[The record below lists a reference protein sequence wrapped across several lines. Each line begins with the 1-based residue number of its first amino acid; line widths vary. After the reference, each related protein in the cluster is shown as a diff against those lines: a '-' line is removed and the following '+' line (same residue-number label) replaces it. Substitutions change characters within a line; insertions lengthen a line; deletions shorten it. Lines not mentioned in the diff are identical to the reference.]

1 MGYKAVAIN
10 AGCLKIKEIDS
21 YHNQSNLTISSA
33 VKIVGNVNIEGA
45 VVLGSGVQNQ
55 VKDSLEVKGGATLNG
70 NLNLAGNLNIGGP
83 AGDYTNSVLVVKHPY
98 PNEPQSIATS
108 RVGINTD
115 APKCLLD
122 VNGVDAIK
130 IPVGTTNDRPT
141 PVTGMIRY
149 NTDLTLF
156 EGYGGTAWGSLGGAI
171 DIDQDTDISTDTYF
185 EGTPV
190 GQKDDDIIRLR
201 NRNLQT
207 MMIDHTGKVG
217 IGDES
222 HFHPS
227 VPESEIRDAWV
238 LDKIVNSQYETGLNV
253 DNKTPSDAQY
263 KNIYEGNNAD
273 GTSTDKYNA
282 FSASFNNLET
292 WATLDHTEFVNY
304 VVPANPT
311 IGIPDAIHYDQKT
324 TNDTYGTA
332 EEFINQLPQ
341 SSLDV
346 RGNVSVSQNLNVN
359 GYVMIPIDQKLY
371 LTENKQNYLTV
382 KPSSDDGSS
391 TNNLEIKS
399 TEGDINLFAGGDINI
414 PTNIKL
420 NFGNN
425 NELKDTDNNFNI
437 KTDGDLTF
445 TNDNHTITSSG
456 NNSIIANAS
465 KIQLNSSS
473 NTADSLHLN
482 STSGSIKLDTPNDV
496 AVNTNNFTVTSS
508 NNTTLT
514 SSNDVLIKSENS
526 TANTSI
532 QLESTSGSVLL
543 KSSKKMNLTSGQ
555 INLTSKQNISNAI
568 QIVTDGGTSE
578 TLLIKNTQGTHDDD
592 AIKIESA
599 AGGVKVQSQKNIDI
613 ESETQ
618 NIEFRVKH
626 TDSKFVFKNDDD
638 NELINIEQNGRV
650 QFLNTDVATVTN
662 NDHKNVNVQSFTVT
676 DAPFNVNGSAHISK
690 NIFVNESVY
699 INGNLN
705 VKGDITQINT
715 DQLVVDDPL
724 IVLGLNQ
731 TTSNREH
738 SGIMNRYKD
747 GNDNKF
753 TGLVRVPG
761 ASLQSWDTQVSTPTS
776 QSGSFHL
783 FTNTASHQDDENHP
797 DIQDNNYDTESKHS
811 DLHLKNI
818 MLLGTGDVVNKTT
831 TNQAA
836 LQVKGGACIGEKLHI
851 GSTSSANEQGGVR
864 GTNASLIVQGGIS
877 LAENIYMNKNKKI
890 QWSDG
895 EHLKASGTELNLTG
909 HKICLKTDD
918 GGNKDT
924 SGNIRFKYNDVEA
937 YSFDNHGRVKSN
949 QNFVLDVNGNINLD
963 VPDSTKKVLFSCNET
978 NFLSINKDG
987 SKSVISNES
996 NGSIDIQHSD
1006 STIMSF
1012 KSNKVELKEGSQLIF
1027 NTNNYLTYDN
1037 SILKFNYD
1045 TLNFVNSTNILE
1057 LTSTSAT
1064 LQKPLYLVDNTNSI
1078 NVDSNNKLVLNSN
1091 TGIDYKINNTSICD
1105 INDSTFNIRNKKIK
1119 FDSSEIYESNNALNI
1134 KTNINGT
1141 IKLDTTNINIKS
1153 NSKLILGN
1161 KNNYITSNGTDLK
1174 INSSQSDLTL
1184 QAGTSKKIIMNSASN
1199 IELTAGMS
1207 SRGVV
1212 KVTNTADDALTVEGG
1227 VNVAQDVVVQG
1238 ELQSHGPLQLNHNLY
1253 YVPEIINY
1261 ENSTTENGV
1270 TYFLVYND
1278 TPNPNDGN
1286 NPYGN
1291 RLQNVDGQ
1299 YIKSDGAVTSDVAE
1313 ASQEHIVTTTSGEKE
1328 ISSNT
1333 VLTVINI
1340 NSLMSDNFYL
1350 ELGNGSYNGQIKKL
1364 VLHPNYQQN
1373 KDTDSN
1379 GVEYVVNVDID
1390 KFCDPDGNRID
1401 DATIILN
1408 RGGQSVNLIWVMDD
1422 GATNDGYYLLLDN
1435 NFDFN

>member
-10 AGCLKIKEIDS
+10 AGCLKIREIDA
-21 YHNQSNLTISSA
+21 YHNQSNVTISSS
-33 VKIVGNVNIEGA
+33 VRILGNVNIKGA
-45 VVLGSGVQNQ
+45 VVLGSEVHNQ
-55 VKDSLEVKGGATLNG
+55 VKDSLEVKGGATLDG

-83 AGDYTNSVLVVKHPY
+83 TGSYNNSVLVVKHPY
-98 PNEPQSIATS
+98 VDSTPNATS

-115 APKCLLD
+115 APRCLLD
-122 VNGVDAIK
+122 INGVDAIK
-130 IPVGTTNDRPT
+130 IPVGTTSDRPT

-149 NTDLTLF
+149 NTDLTLY
-156 EGYGGTAWGSLGGAI
+156 EGYGGTAWGSLGGAV

-190 GQKDDDIIRLR
+190 GSKDDDIIRLR
-201 NRNLQT
+201 NRNVQT

-217 IGDES
+217 IGDET

-238 LDKIVNSQYETGLNV
+238 LDKIVNGQSGLNV
-253 DNKTPSDAQY
+253 DKKTPDDGEY
-263 KNIYEGNNAD
+263 KHIYEGKKANGD
-273 GTSTDKYNA
+273 STTDYNA
-282 FSASFNNLET
+282 FTASYNNLET
-292 WATLDHTEFVNY
+292 WATLDHTEFFNY
-304 VVPANPT
+304 VIPANPS
-311 IGIPDAIHYDQKT
+311 IGIPDAIHYEQKT
-324 TNDTYGTA
+324 STKTYTSA
-332 EEFINQLPQ
+332 QEFISQLPQ

-359 GYVMIPIDQKLY
+359 GYVMIPMDQKLY

-382 KPSSDDGSS
+382 KPSSGDANS

-399 TEGDINLFAGGDINI
+399 TEGNINLFAGGNINI

-420 NFGNN
+420 NFGNDN
-425 NELKDTDNNFNI
+425 QLLDQSNNFNVL
-437 KTDGDLTF
+437 TSNDLTF
-445 TNDNHTITSSG
+445 HNQNHIINSSG
-456 NNSIIANAS
+456 NNYIIANAS
-465 KIQLNSSS
+465 KIQLNSTSDA
-473 NTADSLHLN
+473 ADSLHLN
-482 STSGSIKLDTPNDV
+482 STNGSIILNTSNDKNV
-496 AVNTNNFTVTSS
+496 EVNTGNFTLTSS
-508 NNTTLT
+508 KDTTLT
-514 SSNDVLIKSENS
+514 SSNDVLIKSTTSTSNS
-526 TANTSI
+526 SI
-532 QLESTSGSVLL
+532 KLESTHGSVDL

-555 INLTSKQNISNAI
+555 INLTSKKDISNAI

-599 AGGVKVQSQKNIDI
+599 VGGIKVQSQKNIDI
-613 ESETQ
+613 ESETE

-626 TDSKFVFKNDDD
+626 ADSKFVFKNDN
-638 NELINIEQNGRV
+638 NELINIEQTGRV

-662 NDHKNVNVQSFTVT
+662 NDHKNIAAQSFTVT
-676 DAPFNVNGSAHISK
+676 DAPFNVNGSAHISQ
-690 NIFVNESVY
+690 NVFVNESVY

-731 TTSNREH
+731 TTTYPEH
-738 SGIMNRYKD
+738 SGIMNRYID
-747 GNDNKF
+747 DSNVNKF

-761 ASLQSWDTQVSTPTS
+761 ASLQSWATQVETPTS

-783 FTNTASHQDDENHP
+783 FTNTVSVSGDVNHP
-797 DIQDNNYDTESKHS
+797 NIQNTNYGTETQHS
-811 DLHLKNI
+811 DLHLRNI
-818 MLLGTGDVVNKTT
+818 MLLGTGDVENIDAGK
-831 TNQAA
+831 QYKAA

-851 GSTSSANEQGGVR
+851 GSTTSASESVGVR
-864 GTNASLIVQGGIS
+864 GNDASLMIQGGIS
-877 LAENIYMNKNKKI
+877 LAENIYMNQDKLI

-895 EHLKASGTELNLTG
+895 EHLTASGTELKLTG

-918 GGNKDT
+918 GGDHDT

-937 YSFDNHGRVKSN
+937 YSFDNDGRVKSN

-963 VPDSTKKVLFSCNET
+963 VPDNSKKVLFSCNEI

-996 NGSIDIQHSD
+996 NGSIDIQHSN

-1012 KSNKVELKEGSQLIF
+1012 KSHKVELKAGSKLIF
-1027 NTNNYLTYDN
+1027 NTNNYLTYDA

-1045 TLNFVNSTNILE
+1045 TLNFGNSTTVDILK
-1057 LTSTSAT
+1057 LTGDSAT
-1064 LQKPLYLVDNTNSI
+1064 LQKPLHLINSNNSI
-1078 NVDSNNKLVLNSN
+1078 DVDSNKLVLNSN
-1091 TGIDYKINNTSICD
+1091 TGIDYKINNTSICNID
-1105 INDSTFNIRNKKIK
+1105 NSTFNISNKKIK
-1119 FDSSEIYESNNALNI
+1119 FDSAEIYELNNALNI
-1134 KTNINGT
+1134 KTDTNGT
-1141 IKLDTTNINIKS
+1141 IKLNTTNVNIKS
-1153 NSKLILGN
+1153 NSKLVLGN
-1161 KNNYITSNGTDLK
+1161 KNNYISNDSDFN
-1174 INSSQSDLTL
+1174 INATQSNLTL
-1184 QAGTSKKIIMNSASN
+1184 NSTKKIIMNSSDD
-1199 IELTAGMS
+1199 IELTAGIS

-1212 KVTNTADDALTVEGG
+1212 KVTNTDDDALTVEGG
-1227 VNVAQDVVVQG
+1227 VNVAQDVIVQG

-1261 ENSTTENGV
+1261 SS
-1270 TYFLVYND
+1270 L
-1278 TPNPNDGN
+1278 
-1286 NPYGN
+1286 
-1291 RLQNVDGQ
+1291 
-1299 YIKSDGAVTSDVAE
+1299 TSDDTLNTV
-1313 ASQEHIVTTTSGEKE
+1313 K

-1340 NSLMSDNFYL
+1340 NSTMTNTFYL

-1373 KDTDSN
+1373 KDSDSN
-1379 GVEYVVNVDID
+1379 GDFVINVDID

-1422 GATNDGYYLLLDN
+1422 GIEIDGYYLLLDN

>member
-10 AGCLKIKEIDS
+10 AGCLKIKQIDA

-33 VKIVGNVNIEGA
+33 VKIVGNVSIDGA
-45 VVLGSGVQNQ
+45 VVLGSDGVQNT

-83 AGDYTNSVLVVKHPY
+83 TGSYNNSVLVVKHPY
-98 PNEPQSIATS
+98 VDSTPNATS
-108 RVGINTD
+108 RIGINTD
-115 APKCLLD
+115 APRCLLD

-130 IPVGTTNDRPT
+130 IPVGTTSDRPT

-149 NTDLTLF
+149 NTDLSLY
-156 EGYGGTAWGSLGGAI
+156 EGYGGTAWGSLGGAV

-190 GQKDDDIIRLR
+190 GSKDDDIIRLR
-201 NRNLQT
+201 NRNVQT

-222 HFHPS
+222 HFHPA

-238 LDKIVNSQYETGLNV
+238 LDKIVNGQSGALSSN
-253 DNKTPSDAQY
+253 DHKTPTAVEY
-263 KNIYEGNNAD
+263 KNIYEGKKANGD
-273 GTSTDKYNA
+273 STIDYNA

-292 WATLDHTEFVNY
+292 WATLDHNAFVGY

-311 IGIPDAIHYDQKT
+311 IGIPDAIHYEQKT
-324 TNDTYGTA
+324 SKKTYPSA
-332 EEFINQLPQ
+332 QEFISQLPQ

-382 KPSSDDGSS
+382 KPSSGDASS

-399 TEGDINLFAGGDINI
+399 IQGNINLFAGGDINI

-425 NELKDTDNNFNI
+425 NELLDQSNNFNVS
-437 KTDGDLTF
+437 TSNNLTF
-445 TNDNHTITSSG
+445 HNKNHTINSSG

-465 KIQLNSSS
+465 KIQLNS
-473 NTADSLHLN
+473 TGDTDAGDSLHLN
-482 STSGSIKLDTPNDV
+482 STNGSIKLDTPNTKTV
-496 AVNTNNFTVTSS
+496 EVNTGDFELTSS

-514 SSNDVLIKSENS
+514 TSNDVLIESTTSQSNS
-526 TANTSI
+526 SI
-532 QLESTSGSVLL
+532 KLESTKGSVLL

-555 INLTSKQNISNAI
+555 INLTSKQDTSNAI
-568 QIVTDGGTSE
+568 EIVTDGGTSE
-578 TLLIKNTQGTHDDD
+578 TLLIKNTQGTHDDN

-613 ESETQ
+613 ESETKD
-618 NIEFRVKH
+618 IEFRVK
-626 TDSKFVFKNDDD
+626 DAASKFVFKNDG

-650 QFLNTDVATVTN
+650 QFLNTQEATVTGH
-662 NDHKNVNVQSFTVT
+662 NDVAAQSFTVT
-676 DAPFNVNGSAHISK
+676 DAPFNVSGSAHISK

-738 SGIMNRYKD
+738 SGIMNRYID
-747 GNDNKF
+747 DSSGSDVNKF

-761 ASLQSWDTQVSTPTS
+761 ASLQYWATQVETPTL

-783 FTNTASHQDDENHP
+783 FANTVSSTDINHPNIQASNYDDET
-797 DIQDNNYDTESKHS
+797 QHS
-811 DLHLKNI
+811 DLHLRNI
-818 MLLGTGDVVNKTT
+818 MLLGSDDVENSDAGK
-831 TNQAA
+831 QYKAA

-851 GSTSSANEQGGVR
+851 GSTTEASESGGVR
-864 GTNASLIVQGGIS
+864 GNDASLMVQGGIS
-877 LAENIYMNKNKKI
+877 LAENIYMNQNKKI

-895 EHLKASGTELNLTG
+895 EHITASGTELNLTG

-918 GGNKDT
+918 GGDHDT

-937 YSFDNHGRVKSN
+937 YSFDNDGRVKSN
-949 QNFVLDVNGNINLD
+949 QNFVLDVKGDIKLD
-963 VPDSTKKVLFSCNET
+963 VPDSSKKVLFSCNET
-978 NFLSINKDG
+978 NFLSIKSINYDDDD
-987 SKSVISNES
+987 SNSVISNES
-996 NGSIDIQHSD
+996 NGSIDIQHSNN
-1006 STIMSF
+1006 TIMSF
-1012 KSNKVELKEGSQLIF
+1012 KANKVELKAGSQLKF
-1027 NTNNYLTYDN
+1027 NASNYITYDA
-1037 SILKFNYD
+1037 SILKFNYN
-1045 TLNFVNSTNILE
+1045 TLNFGNSTTADILK
-1057 LTSTSAT
+1057 LTGDSAT
-1064 LQKPLYLVDNTNSI
+1064 LKKPLHLGNNII
-1078 NVDSNNKLVLNSN
+1078 NVVSNKLVLNSN
-1091 TGIDYKINNTSICD
+1091 TGIDYKINNTSICNID
-1105 INDSTFNIRNKKIK
+1105 DSTFNISNKKIK
-1119 FDSSEIYESNNALNI
+1119 FDSAEIYESNNALNI
-1134 KTNINGT
+1134 KTSASGT
-1141 IKLDTTNINIKS
+1141 IKLNTTNVNINAG
-1153 NSKLILGN
+1153 SKLVLGN
-1161 KNNYITSNGTDLK
+1161 KNNYISNDSDFN
-1174 INSSQSDLTL
+1174 INATQSDLTL
-1184 QAGTSKKIIMNSASN
+1184 NSTEKIIMNTSKN
-1199 IELTAGMS
+1199 IELSAGLS

-1238 ELQSHGPLQLNHNLY
+1238 ELQSHGPLQLKHNLY

-1261 ENSTTENGV
+1261 SDNTV
-1270 TYFLVYND
+1270 D
-1278 TPNPNDGN
+1278 DADNDG
-1286 NPYGN
+1286 
-1291 RLQNVDGQ
+1291 
-1299 YIKSDGAVTSDVAE
+1299 IISDDEITA
-1313 ASQEHIVTTTSGEKE
+1313 KK

-1340 NSLMSDNFYL
+1340 NSTMTNTFYL

-1373 KDTDSN
+1373 KANDLN
-1379 GVEYVVNVDID
+1379 VVNVDID

-1408 RGGQSVNLIWVMDD
+1408 RGGQSVNLIWVMDESSEI
-1422 GATNDGYYLLLDN
+1422 DGYYLLLDN

>member
-10 AGCLKIKEIDS
+10 AGCLKIKEIDA

-33 VKIVGNVNIEGA
+33 VKIVGNVSIDGA
-45 VVLGSGVQNQ
+45 VILGSGVQNT

-83 AGDYTNSVLVVKHPY
+83 TGSYNNSVLVVKHNYETPSAV
-98 PNEPQSIATS
+98 PSGETVGTLPPTFVATS

-115 APKCLLD
+115 APRCLLD

-130 IPVGTTNDRPT
+130 IPVGTTSDRPT
-141 PVTGMIRY
+141 PITGMIRY

-156 EGYGGTAWGSLGGAI
+156 EGYGGTAWGSLGGAV

-190 GQKDDDIIRLR
+190 GSKDDDIIRLR
-201 NRNLQT
+201 NRNVQT

-217 IGDES
+217 IGDET

-227 VPESEIRDAWV
+227 VPENEIRDAWV
-238 LDKIVNSQYETGLNV
+238 LDKIVNGQTGLNA
-253 DNKTPSDAQY
+253 DNKTPEDGQY
-263 KNIYEGNNAD
+263 KNIYEGKKANGD
-273 GTSTDKYNA
+273 STTDYNA
-282 FSASFNNLET
+282 FSTSFNNLET
-292 WATLDHTEFVNY
+292 WATLDHTKFVGY

-324 TNDTYGTA
+324 SKKTYA
-332 EEFINQLPQ
+332 SAQEFISQLPQ

-382 KPSSDDGSS
+382 KPSSGDANS

-425 NELKDTDNNFNI
+425 NELKDTNNDFNI

-445 TNDNHTITSSG
+445 TNANHTITSSG
-456 NNSIIANAS
+456 NNYIIANAS
-465 KIQLNSSS
+465 KIQLNS
-473 NTADSLHLN
+473 TGDAADSLHLN
-482 STSGSIKLDTPNDV
+482 STNGSIILNTPNNV
-496 AVNTNNFTVTSS
+496 AVNTGNFTLTSS
-508 NNTTLT
+508 KDTTLT
-514 SSNDVLIKSENS
+514 SSNDVLIKS
-526 TANTSI
+526 TTSI
-532 QLESTSGSVLL
+532 SNNSIKLESTAGSVLL

-555 INLTSKQNISNAI
+555 INLTSKQDTLNAI
-568 QIVTDGGTSE
+568 QIVTDGGASE
-578 TLLIKNTQGTHDDD
+578 TLLIKNTKGDDDDD
-592 AIKIESA
+592 AIKIQSVV
-599 AGGVKVQSQKNIDI
+599 GGVKVQSQKNIDI
-613 ESETQ
+613 ESETK
-618 NIEFRVKH
+618 NIEFRVKDA
-626 TDSKFVFKNDDD
+626 DSKFVFKNDA

-662 NDHKNVNVQSFTVT
+662 DDHKNVAAQSFTVT

-690 NIFVNESVY
+690 NIFVNKSVY

-731 TTSNREH
+731 TTTYPEH
-738 SGIMNRYKD
+738 SGIMNRYID
-747 GNDNKF
+747 DSSGSDVNKF

-761 ASLQSWDTQVSTPTS
+761 ASLQSWATQVETPTL

-783 FTNTASHQDDENHP
+783 FANTVSSADINHP
-797 DIQDNNYDTESKHS
+797 NILDTNYGEETQHS
-811 DLHLKNI
+811 DLHLRNI
-818 MLLGTGDVVNKTT
+818 MLLGSGDVENTDAGK
-831 TNQAA
+831 QYKAA

-851 GSTSSANEQGGVR
+851 GSDVAANQTGTSPDAVR
-864 GTNASLIVQGGIS
+864 GNDASLMVQGGIS
-877 LAENIYMNKNKKI
+877 LAKNIYMNQNKLI

-895 EHLKASGTELNLTG
+895 EHITASGTELKLTG
-909 HKICLKTDD
+909 HKICLKTDN
-918 GGNKDT
+918 GGDHDT

-937 YSFDNHGRVKSN
+937 YSFDNDGRVKSN
-949 QNFVLDVNGNINLD
+949 QNFVLDVVGNINLD

-996 NGSIDIQHSD
+996 NGSIDIQHSNN
-1006 STIMSF
+1006 TIMSF
-1012 KSNKVELKEGSQLIF
+1012 KANKVELKAGSELKF
-1027 NTNNYLTYDN
+1027 NASNYITYDD
-1037 SILKFNYD
+1037 SILKFNYE

-1057 LTSTSAT
+1057 LTGTSAT
-1064 LQKPLYLVDNTNSI
+1064 LQKPLHLGNDTNSI
-1078 NVDSNNKLVLNSN
+1078 DVDVVSNKLVLNSN
-1091 TGIDYKINNTSICD
+1091 TGIDYKINNTSICNID
-1105 INDSTFNIRNKKIK
+1105 NSTFNISNKKIK
-1119 FDSSEIYESNNALNI
+1119 FDSSEIYELNNALNI
-1134 KTNINGT
+1134 KTNTNGT
-1141 IKLDTTNINIKS
+1141 IKLNTTNVNINAG
-1153 NSKLILGN
+1153 SKLVLGN
-1161 KNNYITSNGTDLK
+1161 KNNYISNGSDFN
-1174 INSSQSDLTL
+1174 INATQSNLTL
-1184 QAGTSKKIIMNSASN
+1184 NSTEKIIMNSSKN
-1199 IELTAGMS
+1199 IELSAGLS

-1261 ENSTTENGV
+1261 SSSTSAGTGV
-1270 TYFLVYND
+1270 TNSAEDGHDVTIESNT
-1278 TPNPNDGN
+1278 TPKIN
-1286 NPYGN
+1286 
-1291 RLQNVDGQ
+1291 
-1299 YIKSDGAVTSDVAE
+1299 
-1313 ASQEHIVTTTSGEKE
+1313 
-1328 ISSNT
+1328 SNT

-1340 NSLMSDNFYL
+1340 NSPMNDTFYL

-1373 KDTDSN
+1373 KDSN
-1379 GVEYVVNVDID
+1379 GDFVVNVDID

-1422 GATNDGYYLLLDN
+1422 GVTNDGYYLLLDN

>member
-10 AGCLKIKEIDS
+10 AGCLKIKEIDA
-21 YHNQSNLTISSA
+21 YHNQSNITISSSLK
-33 VKIVGNVNIEGA
+33 VIGNVNIDGA
-45 VVLGSGVQNQ
+45 VTLGSTVQSQ
-55 VKDSLEVKGGATLNG
+55 SEVKDTLEVKGGATLNG

-83 AGDYTNSVLVVKHPY
+83 AGSYNNSVLVVKHPY
-98 PNEPQSIATS
+98 LDSTPNAKS

-115 APKCLLD
+115 APRCILD

-149 NTDLTLF
+149 NTDLSLY

-171 DIDQDTDISTDTYF
+171 DIDQDTDINTDTYF

-190 GQKDDDIIRLR
+190 GDKDDDIIRLR

-207 MMIDHTGKVG
+207 MIIDHTGKVG

-222 HFHPS
+222 HFHPA

-238 LDKIVNSQYETGLNV
+238 LDKIVKDQTGLNV
-253 DNKTPSDAQY
+253 DNKTPSAGEY
-263 KNIYEGNNAD
+263 KNIYEGKKANGD
-273 GTSTDKYNA
+273 STTDYNA
-282 FSASFNNLET
+282 FSASYDNLET
-292 WATLDHTEFVNY
+292 WATLNPAKFVGY
-304 VVPANPT
+304 VVKANPT
-311 IGIPDAIHYDQKT
+311 IGIPDEIHYEQKT
-324 TNDTYGTA
+324 TNADYANA
-332 EEFINQLPQ
+332 EEFISKLPQ

-371 LTENKQNYLTV
+371 LTENKENYLTV
-382 KPSSDDGSS
+382 KSSSDDQNS
-391 TNNLEIKS
+391 TANLEIKS
-399 TEGDINLFAGGDINI
+399 TEGDINLFTGGNINI
-414 PTNIKL
+414 PTNVKL

-425 NELKDTDNNFNI
+425 NELLDQSNNFNVS
-437 KTDGDLTF
+437 TSNNLTF
-445 TNDNHTITSSG
+445 TNENHTINSSG
-456 NNSIIANAS
+456 NNSIVANAS

-473 NTADSLHLN
+473 TAADSLHLN
-482 STSGSIKLDTPNDV
+482 STNGNIILDTPNTQNV
-496 AVNTNNFTVTSS
+496 AVNTGNFTVTSS

-514 SSNDVLIKSENS
+514 SSNNVLIKSTTSETTNS
-526 TANTSI
+526 I
-532 QLESTSGSVLL
+532 KLESTSGSVLL

-555 INLTSKQNISNAI
+555 INLTSNENTSNAI

-599 AGGVKVQSQKNIDI
+599 AGGVKLQSQKNIDI
-613 ESETQ
+613 ESETK
-618 NIEFRVKH
+618 NIEFRVK
-626 TDSKFVFKNDDD
+626 DAASKFVFKNDA

-650 QFLNTDVATVTN
+650 QFLNTDEATVTN
-662 NDHKNVNVQSFTVT
+662 DDHKNVAKQSFTVT

-747 GNDNKF
+747 ASDVNKF

-761 ASLQSWDTQVSTPTS
+761 ASLETWATQVETPTS

-783 FTNTASHQDDENHP
+783 FTDTVSVSGDANHP
-797 DIQDNNYDTESKHS
+797 NIQDSNYDEQTQHS
-811 DLHLKNI
+811 DLHLRNI
-818 MLLGTGDVVNKTT
+818 MLLGTGDVENTDTGK
-831 TNQAA
+831 QYKAA

-851 GSTSSANEQGGVR
+851 GSTIAASENGSNVR
-864 GTNASLIVQGGIS
+864 GNNASLMVQGGIS
-877 LAENIYMNKNKKI
+877 LAENIYMNQDKLI

-895 EHLKASGTELNLTG
+895 EHITASGTELKLTG

-918 GGNKDT
+918 GGDHDT
-924 SGNIRFKYNDVEA
+924 SGNIRFKYNEVEA
-937 YSFDNHGRVKSN
+937 YSFDNDGRVKSN
-949 QNFVLDVNGNINLD
+949 QNFVLDVDGNINLD
-963 VPDSTKKVLFSCNET
+963 VPDNSKKVLFSCNET
-978 NFLSINKDG
+978 NFLSINNND
-987 SKSVISNES
+987 SNSTVISNES
-996 NGSIDIQHSD
+996 NGSIDIQHSN

-1012 KSNKVELKEGSQLIF
+1012 KANKVELTEGSQLKF
-1027 NTNNYLTYDN
+1027 NANNYITNDS
-1037 SILKFNYD
+1037 SILKFNYN

-1057 LTSTSAT
+1057 LSATSAT
-1064 LQKPLYLVDNTNSI
+1064 LQKPLYLGDNTNSI
-1078 NVDSNNKLVLNSN
+1078 NIDTNKLVLNSN
-1091 TGIDYKINNTSICD
+1091 TGIDYKINNTTVCD
-1105 INDSTFNIRNKKIK
+1105 INGSTFNVNQTIK
-1119 FDSSEIYESNNALNI
+1119 FDTAEIFESNNALNI
-1134 KTNINGT
+1134 KTNTGGT
-1141 IKLDTTNINIKS
+1141 VKLNTTNVKILQD
-1153 NSKLILGN
+1153 SKLILGN
-1161 KNNYITSNGTDLK
+1161 KNNYITNNGTDLNIK
-1174 INSSQSDLTL
+1174 SNQSNLTL
-1184 QAGTSKKIIMNSASN
+1184 SSTKKIIMNSSSN
-1199 IELTAGMS
+1199 IELSAGLS

-1212 KVTNTADDALTVEGG
+1212 KVTNTTDDALTVEGG

-1261 ENSTTENGV
+1261 SDNNSTSAGTGV
-1270 TYFLVYND
+1270 SNYA
-1278 TPNPNDGN
+1278 
-1286 NPYGN
+1286 
-1291 RLQNVDGQ
+1291 VDGQ
-1299 YIKSDGAVTSDVAE
+1299 VNDGHDVTIES
-1313 ASQEHIVTTTSGEKE
+1313 TTAK

-1340 NSLMSDNFYL
+1340 NSTMSDSFYL

-1373 KDTDSN
+1373 KDSDTN
-1379 GVEYVVNVDID
+1379 VVNVDID

-1422 GATNDGYYLLLDN
+1422 DGTNDGYYLLLDN

>member
-10 AGCLKIKEIDS
+10 AGCLKIKEIDA
-21 YHNQSNLTISSA
+21 YHNQPNVTISSSIK
-33 VKIVGNVNIEGA
+33 VIGNVNVDGA
-45 VVLGSGVQNQ
+45 VVLGAGVQNQ
-55 VKDSLEVKGGATLNG
+55 SEVKDSLEVKGGTTLNG

-83 AGDYTNSVLVVKHPY
+83 AGSYDNSVLVVKHPY
-98 PNEPQSIATS
+98 ENPSGTFVATQ
-108 RVGINTD
+108 RIGINTD
-115 APKCLLD
+115 APRCLLD

-130 IPVGTTNDRPT
+130 IPVGTTSDRPT

-149 NTDLTLF
+149 NTDLSLY

-171 DIDQDTDISTDTYF
+171 DIDQDTEINTDTYF
-185 EGTPV
+185 EGTPI
-190 GQKDDDIIRLR
+190 GNEDDDIIRLR

-207 MMIDHTGKVG
+207 MMVDHTGKVG

-222 HFHPS
+222 HFHPA

-238 LDKIVNSQYETGLNV
+238 LDKIVNNTSLASNPKEPTEQEYR
-253 DNKTPSDAQY
+253 
-263 KNIYEGNNAD
+263 NIYFNRNNDTEDPGAN
-273 GTSTDKYNA
+273 S

-292 WATLDHTEFVNY
+292 WATLDPAEFVNY

-311 IGIPDAIHYDQKT
+311 IGIPNVIHYEQKT
-324 TNDTYGTA
+324 TNLQYA
-332 EEFINQLPQ
+332 SAQEFISQLPQ

-382 KPSSDDGSS
+382 KSSSDDQNS
-391 TNNLEIKS
+391 TANLEIKS
-399 TEGDINLFAGGDINI
+399 TEGDINLFTGGNINI
-414 PTNIKL
+414 PTNVKL

-425 NELKDTDNNFNI
+425 NELLDQSNNFNVS
-437 KTDGDLTF
+437 TSNNLTF
-445 TNDNHTITSSG
+445 TNENHTINSSG
-456 NNSIIANAS
+456 NNSIVANAS

-473 NTADSLHLN
+473 TAADSLHLN
-482 STSGSIKLDTPNDV
+482 STNGNIILDTPNTQNV
-496 AVNTNNFTVTSS
+496 AVNTGNFTVTSS

-514 SSNDVLIKSENS
+514 SSNNVLIKS
-526 TANTSI
+526 TTSETTDSI
-532 QLESTSGSVLL
+532 KLQSTSGSVLL

-555 INLTSKQNISNAI
+555 INLTSNEDTPNAI
-568 QIVTDGGTSE
+568 QIVTDGGISE

-592 AIKIESA
+592 AIKIESVV
-599 AGGVKVQSQKNIDI
+599 GGVKVQSQKNIDI
-613 ESETQ
+613 ESETKD
-618 NIEFRVKH
+618 IEFRVK
-626 TDSKFVFKNDDD
+626 DAASKFVFKNDA

-662 NDHKNVNVQSFTVT
+662 DDHKNVAAQSFTVT
-676 DAPFNVNGSAHISK
+676 DAPFNVNGSAHISQ

-738 SGIMNRYKD
+738 SGIMNRYID
-747 GNDNKF
+747 DSSGSDVNKF

-761 ASLQSWDTQVSTPTS
+761 ASLETWATQVSTPSS

-783 FTNTASHQDDENHP
+783 FTDTVADSGDVNHP
-797 DIQDNNYDTESKHS
+797 NIQDSNYDEQTQHS
-811 DLHLKNI
+811 DLHLRNI
-818 MLLGTGDVVNKTT
+818 MLLGTGDVENTDANK
-831 TNQAA
+831 QYEAA

-851 GSTSSANEQGGVR
+851 GSITKASETGGVR
-864 GTNASLIVQGGIS
+864 GNNASLMVQGGIS
-877 LAENIYMNKNKKI
+877 LAENIYMNQDKLI

-895 EHLKASGTELNLTG
+895 EHLTASGTELKLTG

-918 GGNKDT
+918 GGDDST
-924 SGNIRFKYNDVEA
+924 SGNIRFKYNEVEA
-937 YSFDNHGRVKSN
+937 YSFDNDGRVKSN

-963 VPDSTKKVLFSCNET
+963 VPDNSKKVLFSCNET
-978 NFLSINKDG
+978 NYLSINNDG
-987 SKSVISNES
+987 SNSVISNES
-996 NGSIDIQHSD
+996 NGSIDIQHSN

-1012 KSNKVELKEGSQLIF
+1012 KANKVELTEGSQLKF
-1027 NTNNYLTYDN
+1027 NANNYITNDS
-1037 SILKFNYD
+1037 SILKFNYN

-1057 LTSTSAT
+1057 LSATSAT
-1064 LQKPLYLVDNTNSI
+1064 LQKPLHLGDNTNSI
-1078 NVDSNNKLVLNSN
+1078 NIDTNKLVLNSN
-1091 TGIDYKINNTSICD
+1091 TGIDYKINNTTVCD
-1105 INDSTFNIRNKKIK
+1105 INGSTFNVNETIK
-1119 FDSSEIYESNNALNI
+1119 FDTAEIFESNNALNI
-1134 KTNINGT
+1134 KTNTGGT
-1141 IKLDTTNINIKS
+1141 VKLNTTNVKILQD
-1153 NSKLILGN
+1153 SKLILGN
-1161 KNNYITSNGTDLK
+1161 KNNYITNNGTDLNIK
-1174 INSSQSDLTL
+1174 SNQSNLTL
-1184 QAGTSKKIIMNSASN
+1184 SSTEKIIMNSSSN
-1199 IELTAGMS
+1199 IELSAGLS

-1261 ENSTTENGV
+1261 SDNSSTSAGIGESNSAVDGQ
-1270 TYFLVYND
+1270 
-1278 TPNPNDGN
+1278 PNDGH
-1286 NPYGN
+1286 
-1291 RLQNVDGQ
+1291 D
-1299 YIKSDGAVTSDVAE
+1299 VTIES
-1313 ASQEHIVTTTSGEKE
+1313 TTAK

-1340 NSLMSDNFYL
+1340 NSTMSDSFYL

-1373 KDTDSN
+1373 KNSDTN
-1379 GVEYVVNVDID
+1379 VVNVDID